1 MRITYG
7 DVLLASDNIALDRFG
22 PAGLAVNGQQI
33 VEQVPLYALAT
44 AGIFPRGGGSEA
56 VSFSVHR
63 FFDTE
68 ADAARFLL
76 LHRAELAAS
85 ADLILEQGDQVIAL
99 EGAAFVN
106 VTREQWRGTAL
117 LIRYSFVGG
126 AWSTDIPPA
135 PDPDES
141 MIRRGL
147 VDVDSGA
154 TTVAVVFDSALPTT
168 PVVQGTVLQMPTA
181 GGDVIFAAPIQDTIT
196 TAGVT
201 YALSGPPSASG
212 YKLPY
217 FAST

>member
-7 DVLLASDNIALDRFG
+7 DVLLASDNLAKGRVG
-22 PAGLAVNGQQI
+22 PVGLSVNGQQI
-33 VEQVPLYALAT
+33 VEQVPLYAIAA

-56 VSFSVHR
+56 VSFAVRR
-63 FFDTE
+63 FFATE
-68 ADAARFLL
+68 ALAMRFLL
-76 LHRAELAAS
+76 LHRADLAAS
-85 ADLILEQGDQVIAL
+85 GDLILEQDDQVIAL
-99 EGAAFVN
+99 EGAAFLN
-106 VTREQWRGTAL
+106 VTREEWRGSAL
-117 LIRYSFVGG
+117 LIRYSFVGA

-147 VDVDSGA
+147 VDVASGA
-154 TTVAVVFDSALPTT
+154 TTVAVVFDTPLPTT

-181 GGDVIFAAPIQDTIT
+181 GGDVIFAAPIEDTKT